1 VPTPVKPA
9 ATRTRA
15 SAPTHLVSGSSALRL
30 DSGTL
35 YLLGNDEEGWALSRS
50 TSAASRCRLEQD
62 GTDWYACAAP
72 GVLLRIDGLPAPGRV
87 RVGAGTHLGIE
98 SEALV
103 FVTEVAA
110 GGNGA

>member
-1 VPTPVKPA
+1 MRA
-9 ATRTRA
+9 LA
-15 SAPTHLVSGSSALRL
+15 SAPTHLVSGGRALRL
-30 DSGTL
+30 DTGTL
-35 YLLGNDEEGWALSRS
+35 YLLGNDEEGWALSRNA
-50 TSAASRCRLEQD
+50 TAASRCRLELD

-110 GGNGA
+110 DGDGA